1 MTPIG
6 RPADQACFN
15 DRLAEQVAESLN
27 RNFKREARFS
37 PDGALLKKAYND
49 LAKPAKR
56 FWLEYSAGIP
66 YKLNSL
72 GLLLRPF
79 QDFCRTC
86 IITEEEVTCLASADL
101 KKYAA
106 ETYSAAGKQFFLT
119 LNYLVPASL
128 KEAGY
133 EIFREE
139 ETECVSMATARKIA
153 RAIHAGY
160 LREVARQSTGT
171 SGKKPESYPE
181 FDDLPPDIQESN
193 LNNAIHIPTK
203 LLSIGYRIRPLRK
216 GYKAMA
222 LHLDESEVETMARVE
237 HLRWSWEKRLNGWTY
252 GRIKDER
259 TKRHP
264 SLVPYEKLTGDE
276 KEKDRELVRMI
287 PAILQDIRFEA
298 YPVSSDHTGRLPYAI
313 RPVSSI
319 QKLLLGANEL
329 SSGISLLAGNSP
341 GIMEKL
347 KSIDERIGL
356 TISEI
361 EGSYNYARHIQEAF
375 LPDDLAI
382 RECFTD
388 SFVMFQP
395 RDIVSGDFY
404 LFSRREGKVT
414 FGLADC
420 TGHGIPAALIST
432 IGYGIL
438 DQAVNILKIA
448 DPSEALSHLYS
459 GIHRFL
465 RKDDRESGTSD
476 DMTIVL
482 CSYDVN
488 TGRLTLSGAGN
499 AIFHVTGGKVSENLS
514 GRLPETQFR
523 NGSCTFATRIIQ
535 LKSNDVLYI
544 CSDGF
549 ADQFG
554 GDSHRRYTWARLRE
568 FLLRIS
574 RLPMPE
580 QADLL
585 YEEFERWRGE
595 KDEDQTDDITVI
607 GIRI

>member
-1 MTPIG
+1 MTPIV
-6 RPADQACFN
+6 RPADQAWFT
-15 DRLAEQVAESLN
+15 DSLSEQVAGILA
-27 RNFKREARFS
+27 RNFKREARLS
-37 PDGALLKKAYND
+37 PDRVRLTKVWDESGKPGKK
-49 LAKPAKR
+49 

-66 YKLNSL
+66 GKLNSL

-79 QDFCRTC
+79 EDFCRTC
-86 IITEEEVTCLASADL
+86 IITDEELDRLALADL
-101 KKYAA
+101 ERFSPVHFA
-106 ETYSAAGKQFFLT
+106 EDGRQFFLT

-133 EIFREE
+133 ELFREE
-139 ETECVSMATARKIA
+139 ETGGVSMATAKKIA

-160 LREVARQSTGT
+160 LREVARQGT
-171 SGKKPESYPE
+171 AISGIRDRSHSE
-181 FDDLPPDIQESN
+181 FDDLPTGIKESN
-193 LNNAIHIPTK
+193 LSNAVHIPTK
-203 LLSIGYRIRPLRK
+203 LLSIGYRIRPVRK
-216 GYKAMA
+216 GYRATA
-222 LHLDESEVETMARVE
+222 LQLNDSEVETMARVE

-252 GRIKDER
+252 GRTKDDR

-264 SLVPYEKLTGDE
+264 DLVPYEELTEDE

-287 PAILQDIRFEA
+287 PAILQDIRYEA

-313 RPVSSI
+313 RPLSSI
-319 QKLLLGANEL
+319 NKLLLGANEL

-341 GIMEKL
+341 EIREKL
-347 KSIDERIGL
+347 TSIDERIRL
-356 TISEI
+356 TISEV

-388 SFVMFQP
+388 SFVLFQP

-448 DPSEALSHLYS
+448 DPSEAVAHLYS

-465 RKDDRESGTSD
+465 RNDDRESGTSD

-482 CSYDVN
+482 CSYDTN
-488 TGRLTLSGAGN
+488 SGRLTFSGAGN
-499 AIFHVTGGKVSENLS
+499 AIFHVTDGKISENLS
-514 GRLPETQFR
+514 GRLPETQIR
-523 NGSCTFATRIIQ
+523 DGNYSYVPKSIQ
-535 LKSNDVLYI
+535 LTDNDVLYI

-554 GDSHRRYTWARLRE
+554 GDRHRRYSWTRLRD

-574 RLPMPE
+574 RHPMPE
-580 QADLL
+580 QGDLL

-607 GIRI
+607 GIRV

>member
-6 RPADQACFN
+6 RPADRARLT
-15 DRLAEQVAESLN
+15 DRLAEQVAESLH
-27 RNFKREARFS
+27 RNFRREARLS
-37 PDGALLKKAYND
+37 PDRALLKKAYND
-49 LAKPAKR
+49 LTNPGKQ
-56 FWLEYSAGIP
+56 FWNEYSAGIP
-66 YKLNSL
+66 GKLSSL
-72 GLLLRPF
+72 GFLIRPF
-79 QDFCRTC
+79 NDFCRTC
-86 IITEEEVTCLASADL
+86 IITEEEISGLASTDL
-101 KKYAA
+101 SRFAG
-106 ETYSAAGKQFFLT
+106 ESSAAGAKQFFLT

-133 EIFREE
+133 EIYRQEE
-139 ETECVSMATARKIA
+139 AECVSMATARKIA
-153 RAIHAGY
+153 RAIHTGY
-160 LREVARQSTGT
+160 LREVARQSAVT
-171 SGKKPESYPE
+171 SGTRPGSYPE
-181 FDDLPPDIQESN
+181 FDELPSDIQESN
-193 LNNAIHIPTK
+193 LSNAVHIPTK
-203 LLSIGYRIRPLRK
+203 LLSIGYRIRPIRK
-216 GYKAMA
+216 GYRARA

-252 GRIKDER
+252 GRTKDYR
-259 TKRHP
+259 SKRHP
-264 SLVPYEKLTGDE
+264 SLVPYEKLSAGE

-329 SSGISLLAGNSP
+329 SSGISELAGNSP
-341 GIMEKL
+341 GIREKL
-347 KSIDERIGL
+347 KSIDERIKL
-356 TISEI
+356 TISEV

-388 SFVMFQP
+388 SFVLFQP

-448 DPSEALSHLYS
+448 DPSESLSHLYS

-465 RKDDRESGTSD
+465 RKDDVESGTSD

-482 CSYDVN
+482 CSYDID

-499 AIFHVTGGKVSENLS
+499 AIFHVTGGKISENLS
-514 GRLPETQFR
+514 GKLPEALFG
-523 NGSCTFATRIIQ
+523 NGSYSFATRRIQ
-535 LKSNDVLYI
+535 LKSNDVLYV

-554 GDSHRRYTWARLRE
+554 GDSHRRYSWARLRE

-574 RLPMPE
+574 SRPMPE
-580 QADLL
+580 QGDML
-585 YEEFERWRGE
+585 YEEFERWRVE